1 MIFLYSFLSLFKSPI
16 ITVYSLRKI
25 NVIKKLDQNILD
37 AVQIIKHSDLEE
49 LQELGSGTFGT
60 VYHGKW
66 RGTDVAIKRIK
77 KSCFS
82 GRSSEQERLV
92 SCLQFQISLAF
103 PSPIRLVSLYVFF
116 SLTHL
121 EKEEQDLFIS
131 MFHSF
136 SMTSP
141 CLE

>member
-1 MIFLYSFLSLFKSPI
+1 MYLILHLKNENI
-16 ITVYSLRKI
+16 
-25 NVIKKLDQNILD
+25 IKKIELNASD
-37 AVQIIKHSDLEE
+37 ADVQIIKNSDLEE

-92 SCLQFQISLAF
+92 GLQLTSACTHEV
-103 PSPIRLVSLYVFF
+103 PICFSSQVHINFLIFYIVFYLQKRKRIINCIDAVD
-116 SLTHL
+116 S
-121 EKEEQDLFIS
+121 I
-131 MFHSF
+131 
-136 SMTSP
+136 
-141 CLE
+141 